1 MMQSVRRALGRVAAL
16 PALAPAMAWARRR
29 TFAGSADYWERRYAK
44 GGTSGAGS
52 AGPAAQWKATV
63 VNQWVRELGVTS
75 VVDFG
80 CGDGQQLAL
89 AEYPRYLGLDPSG
102 TAVKLCIERFQED
115 PTKSFLR
122 LPPGEFADPAG
133 WLRGDLALSMEVLF
147 HLVEEQ
153 VFTSY
158 LEMLFDSAERYV
170 IICSNDRD
178 SGARALHE
186 RYRSFTAWVAE
197 NRPTWQLAKR
207 LDPPPEVALMSS
219 MYLYSTS
226 S

>member
-1 MMQSVRRALGRVAAL
+1 MPSVRGAVGKVAAL
-16 PALAPAMAWARRR
+16 PPLAPAVGWARRR
-29 TFAGSADYWERRYAK
+29 TFPGSADYWERRYAQ

-52 AGPAAQWKATV
+52 AGPAAQWKAVV

-102 TAVKLCIERFQED
+102 TAVKQCIERFQGD
-115 PTKSFLR
+115 HTKSFLR

-133 WLRGDLALSMEVLF
+133 WRRGDLALSMEVLF
-147 HLVEEQ
+147 HLVEEE

-158 LEMLFDSAERYV
+158 LEVLFDSAERHV
-170 IICSNDRD
+170 VICSNDSD
-178 SGARALHE
+178 SGARAPHE
-186 RYRSFTAWVAE
+186 RYRSFTTWVAA
-197 NRPTWQLAKR
+197 NRPQWQLVEQV
-207 LDPPPEVALMSS
+207 DPPPEVDLMSS
-219 MYLYSTS
+219 MYLYSARS
-226 S
+226 